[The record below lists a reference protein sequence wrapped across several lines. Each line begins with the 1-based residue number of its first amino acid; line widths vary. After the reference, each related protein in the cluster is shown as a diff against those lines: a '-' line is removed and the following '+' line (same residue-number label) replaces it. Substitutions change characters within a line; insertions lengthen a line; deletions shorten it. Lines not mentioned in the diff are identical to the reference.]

1 MAARAGSFAVQLA
14 AAPAASQVAEEWQRL
29 TVQFPQ
35 LGELQLQAPQV
46 VEVTGKGTF
55 YRVLAG
61 PFPTKAAAEATC
73 AELRKAGGTCR
84 LARP

>member
-14 AAPAASQVAEEWQRL
+14 AVPAASQVAEEWQRL
-29 TVQFPQ
+29 TQFPQ